1 MQRKL
6 LPKSFFLAV
15 AVFLAAIGL
24 SSCHPVEEP
33 PIPQTGY
40 WYDLDMPAQLE
51 FQWQGGSCTIAP
63 VGYIYLDG
71 QLVLERPLAEGEVEL
86 RLVEGN
92 EDFLERDGFYFATS
106 NTSVNHR
113 AYYKAVW
120 TEYGATAHLAVIQ
133 YKKR

>member
-1 MQRKL
+1 MQTTPLHKA
-6 LPKSFFLAV
+6 FFSAV
-15 AVFLAAIGL
+15 AVVMAAIGL

-51 FQWQGGSCTIAP
+51 FQWQGGSYTIAP

-71 QLVLERPLAEGEVEL
+71 QLVFERPLTQSEVEL

-120 TEYGATAHLAVIQ
+120 TEYGATAHLSVIQ
-133 YKKR
+133 YKMR